1 MPISGLVIQ
10 IDPTQRDAIVSTL
23 QGLEHVELIDTPE
36 GEALIAVLDVESMQ
50 QEEAL
55 FKQINDLSGVHNV
68 KLSYHNFEDLSE
80 KQVN

>member
-10 IDPTQRDAIVSTL
+10 VEPTQRDAIVTTL
-23 QGLEHVELIDTPE
+23 KGLEHVELIDTPE
-36 GEALIAVLDVESMQ
+36 GEALVVVLDVASMQ

-55 FKQINDLSGVHNV
+55 FKQINDLPGVHNV
-68 KLSYHNFEDLSE
+68 TLSYHNFEDLSE